1 MDEFWELLLAD
12 LDVKILVFARVIGV
26 FAFTPLLSRNNFPS
40 RMKIGISLFITYI
53 ITLTLGVTEV
63 DTGSNVGTYAFAVF
77 REMFI
82 GLVIGFVLDMFIL
95 TVQLAGDI
103 MDSQAGL
110 GMAKVF
116 DPDTRIQM
124 SIFGSFVTFLMY
136 MYFFVTNSHMT
147 LIKLFITS
155 FEIAPLGQGTLSPDL
170 GMLICS
176 FFNDILIMVLKL
188 AMPIIAAEMI
198 LHFSVGVLM
207 KAVPQIQIMVVNI
220 QLMVAVGFITLY
232 LVAVPLSEFI
242 DKYIADMLE
251 SAVNIIPQIFAG

>member
-1 MDEFWELLLAD
+1 
-12 LDVKILVFARVIGV
+12 
-26 FAFTPLLSRNNFPS
+26 
-40 RMKIGISLFITYI
+40 MKIGISLFITYI
-53 ITLTLGVTEV
+53 ITLTLGITEV

-155 FEIAPLGQGTLSPDL
+155 FEIAPLGQGTLNPDL

>member
-1 MDEFWELLLAD
+1 MDFWELLLAS
-12 LDVKILVFARVIGV
+12 LDVKILVFARIIGV
-26 FAFTPLLSRNNFPS
+26 FAFTPLLSRNNFPA
-40 RMKIGISLFITYI
+40 RMKIGISLFLTYI

-63 DTGSNVGTYAFAVF
+63 DTGPNVGTYAFAVF

-82 GLVIGFVLDMFIL
+82 GLVIGFVMDMFIL
-95 TVQLAGDI
+95 TVQLAGDV
-103 MDSQAGL
+103 MDAQAGL

-124 SIFGSFVTFLMY
+124 SIFGSFVTFLLY
-136 MYFFVTNSHMT
+136 MYFFVTNCHMT
-147 LIKLFITS
+147 LVRIFITS
-155 FEIAPLGQGTLSPDL
+155 FEIAPLGQGSLNPDL
-170 GMLICS
+170 GILIS
-176 FFNDILIMVLKL
+176 GFFNEILIMTLKL

-232 LVAVPLSEFI
+232 LVAIPLSEFI
-242 DKYIADMLE
+242 DKYIADMLD
-251 SAVNIIPQIFAG
+251 SAASIIPRIFT